1 MGFCGFDFLLK
12 LPIDKLLAVW
22 YNGNSA
28 RLGRGR
34 AAKTKRPKGVPLGIT
49 FSSALVGTTASRQV
63 AGPLAST
70 ALALGWG
77 SIGSTPLKEP

>member
-1 MGFCGFDFLLK
+1 MGFCRFNFLLK

-34 AAKTKRPKGVPLGIT
+34 AAKCTKTQGRPLGFILWP
-49 FSSALVGTTASRQV
+49 ALLWCV
-63 AGPLAST
+63 
-70 ALALGWG
+70 LALRHTP
-77 SIGSTPLKEP
+77 SIQDGTGHWDGGR